1 MAVANFTMGATR
13 ERPEYKV
20 FLIESSE
27 EAMHSRLQHLEDKTS
42 LFKRIDCKNI
52 MYMEYIM

>member
-20 FLIESSE
+20 FLIESFE
-27 EAMHSRLQHLEDKTS
+27 EAMHCRLQNLEDKTS
-42 LFKRIDCKNI
+42 LFKRI
-52 MYMEYIM
+52 